1 MKKVFIIMM
10 MALMSLCAQAQ
21 NVLQSMDKYP
31 VYCNVMGYNFWG
43 VGKVKVQL
51 DLGRKAN
58 SKGFDSLY
66 DENGKKMKF
75 NTMVAVLNYMGQRG
89 WKCINTYYI
98 TKGNTN
104 VIHYLLEKWVTSD
117 EEVIEG
123 LSLQTDT
130 DEPWKPGKTGDD
142 VY

>member
-1 MKKVFIIMM
+1 MKKVLIIFIMG
-10 MALMSLCAQAQ
+10 LMCLGAQAQ
-21 NVLQSMDKYP
+21 TVVNSGDKYP
-31 VYCNVMGYNFWG
+31 VYCNVMGYNSWG

-51 DLGRKAN
+51 DLGQKTN

-98 TKGNTN
+98 TKGNAN
-104 VIHYLLEKWVTSD
+104 VINYLLEKWVISD
-117 EEVIEG
+117 EEVTEG
-123 LSLQTDT
+123 LSLQSDT
-130 DEPWKPGKTGDD
+130 DEPWKPGKNGDD
-142 VY
+142 MY